1 MKLPNNVT
9 IQTYKSVTEMS
20 PDLHA
25 KVKMMGHAMDTGHM
39 RELARG
45 KNHTLV
51 SCAVLF
57 YKDKP
62 VGWTAYYYPN
72 CKSRYEAHKE
82 DRRPSVSVWI
92 AKNMRGKGLG
102 RILTD
107 FAYNRWRRYDPETYN
122 SVYHKWWDKN
132 KGYDNTHKARVATL
146 KRKGKISPN
155 ASVTDTAHSTI
166 TVRFDEDWF

>member
-1 MKLPNNVT
+1 MKLPDNLT
-9 IQTYKSVTEMS
+9 IKTYKSVTEMS

-72 CKSRYEAHKE
+72 CKSRYQAQTEG
-82 DRRPSVSVWI
+82 RPSVSVWV
-92 AKNMRGKGLG
+92 AKSMRGKGFG

-132 KGYDNTHKARVATL
+132 HGYDQTHKARVATL
-146 KRKGKISPN
+146 KVKKRKGKISPN
-155 ASVTDTAHSTI
+155 ASVTMGVGGVGVGGWDY
-166 TVRFDEDWF
+166 